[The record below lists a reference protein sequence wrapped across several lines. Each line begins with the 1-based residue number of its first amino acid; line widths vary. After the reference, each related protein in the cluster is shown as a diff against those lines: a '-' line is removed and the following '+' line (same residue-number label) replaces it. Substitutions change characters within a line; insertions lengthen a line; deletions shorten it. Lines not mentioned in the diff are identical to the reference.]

1 MEFLIYADMDYV
13 YLGSGY
19 VKPGTEAWEHVVT
32 MIKDGYLT
40 EMTYENG
47 NALGVFKKE
56 PSSVS
61 DPDAVIAEVSVNY
74 WPGEQQ

>member
-1 MEFLIYADMDYV
+1 M
-13 YLGSGY
+13 
-19 VKPGTEAWEHVVT
+19 EHVVT

-47 NALGVFKKE
+47 NALGVFTKE

-61 DPDAVIAEVSVNY
+61 DPDAVIAEFSVNY